1 MICISISEKDKARLI
16 ERLSGVDLA
25 EIRLEALSPTVDD
38 VKEIF
43 SQPAR
48 LVATMRPGNHSDEER
63 LRILAA
69 AIGAGAAYVDI
80 ELDSSTIV
88 REGVLAAARKS
99 GCQVIVSHHDF
110 EQTPDGEQLR
120 KIVGECF
127 AVGADI
133 AKIACLAN
141 SRADAARILGL
152 LDGEKPVI
160 AIGMGKL
167 GRITRVAAPLLG
179 SPFTYASQGEG
190 QGTAEG
196 QIEAREL
203 RTILAEIENAR
214 G

>member
-16 ERLSGVDLA
+16 ERLSGVELA
-25 EIRLEALSPTVDD
+25 EVRLEALSLTVED

-43 SQPAR
+43 AKPAR
-48 LVATMRPGNHSDEER
+48 LIATMRPGHHSDEER

-99 GCQVIVSHHDF
+99 GCEVIVSYHDF
-110 EQTPDGEQLR
+110 EHTPDQECLR
-120 KIVGECF
+120 KIVDECF
-127 AVGADI
+127 AAGADI
-133 AKIACLAN
+133 AKIACRTN

-190 QGTAEG
+190 EGTAEG
-196 QIEAREL
+196 QIEARTL